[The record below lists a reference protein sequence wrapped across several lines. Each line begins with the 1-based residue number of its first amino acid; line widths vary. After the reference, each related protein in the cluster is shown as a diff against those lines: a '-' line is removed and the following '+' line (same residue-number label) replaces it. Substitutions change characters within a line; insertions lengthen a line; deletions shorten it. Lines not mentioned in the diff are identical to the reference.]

1 LGGLGPGGEEAT
13 KIILGKAEAR
23 PDLVCAHNGCKEAIR
38 PGWSDQSAFGA
49 EATTGDAGDRR
60 PNFAVIQVELSK
72 AGLRGGGVARTLRGR
87 GHGLRI
93 IGFLT
98 ASGLLAEKL
107 ALTEGFVGRLLRPR
121 GFLRELCHGQRMG
134 GDISR
139 RIDAEKEIAGLHLST
154 FGVIDRLQ
162 DTRYARADFHLA
174 HTFGLCRRNRRLGDV
189 RQSHRKDRH
198 RQWPGRRQ
206 GRLRA
211 TAEQAKHKDRTEKT
225 LDRARFT
232 YRHVCKSICPTMA
245 RKTKAEAAL
254 TRHRIVESARQVFS
268 RDGVTNTS
276 LDHVA
281 KEAGV
286 TRGAVY
292 WHFRNKADLFMAV
305 RQQTG
310 TLLRFDDFKTGDA
323 LRRLETGLHEAL
335 RRLAEDKQAQETYE
349 VMLWKCEYVGDFA
362 SVRKDL
368 MSAGTLFLTE
378 ATELYKE
385 AAREKLIAPELDPRL
400 AACETFC
407 FYAGMLK
414 LWLADESGQTVR
426 DDILKVIT
434 QHIDSRRLK
443 RPARQ
448 KAV

>member
-1 LGGLGPGGEEAT
+1 MRGDVRGRVD
-13 KIILGKAEAR
+13 AEQ
-23 PDLVCAHNGCKEAIR
+23 E
-38 PGWSDQSAFGA
+38 
-49 EATTGDAGDRR
+49 
-60 PNFAVIQVELSK
+60 
-72 AGLRGGGVARTLRGR
+72 VAR
-87 GHGLRI
+87 
-93 IGFLT
+93 
-98 ASGLLAEKL
+98 
-107 ALTEGFVGRLLRPR
+107 
-121 GFLRELCHGQRMG
+121 
-134 GDISR
+134 
-139 RIDAEKEIAGLHLST
+139 LHLGAL
-154 FGVIDRLQ
+154 GVIDRLQ
-162 DTRYARADFHLA
+162 DTRHAGADFHLA
-174 HTFGLCRRNRRLGDV
+174 HAFRLRRGNRRLGNV
-189 RQSHRKDRH
+189 GQSDREYRH
-198 RQWPGRRQ
+198 RQRRGRRHS
-206 GRLRA
+206 LVRA
-211 TAEQAKHKDRTEKT
+211 TANDTQHDGHKEKS
-225 LDRARFT
+225 LDRAKFT

-310 TLLRFDDFKTGDA
+310 ILLRLGDFKTGDA

-362 SVRKDL
+362 GVRKDL

-378 ATELYKE
+378 ATELYEE

-400 AACETFC
+400 AARETFC

-414 LWLADESGQTVR
+414 LWLADESGQAVR
-426 DDILKVIT
+426 DDILKIIT

>member
-1 LGGLGPGGEEAT
+1 ME
-13 KIILGKAEAR
+13 IIFGKAEAR
-23 PDLVCAHNGCKEAIR
+23 PDLVRIHDRGEQAIR
-38 PGWSDQSAFGA
+38 PSWSDQSAFGA
-49 EATTGDAGDRR
+49 EATTRDTSDGRA
-60 PNFAVIQVELSK
+60 NFAVIQVELSK
-72 AGLRGGGVARTLRGR
+72 ADLRGGGVARALGGG

-93 IGFLT
+93 IGFLAT
-98 ASGLLAEKL
+98 RGLLTEKL
-107 ALTEGFVGRLLRPR
+107 GLSDRFIGRLLRPR
-121 GFLRELCHGQRMG
+121 GFLRELRHRQRMG
-134 GDISR
+134 GDIGR
-139 RIDAEKEIAGLHLST
+139 GIDAEQEIAGLHLGA

-162 DTRYARADFHLA
+162 DTRHARTDFHLA
-174 HTFGLCRRNRRLGDV
+174 QALGLRRRNRRLRNVGQGD
-189 RQSHRKDRH
+189 RKDRH
-198 RQWPGRRQ
+198 RQWPGRRHDL
-206 GRLRA
+206 LRA
-211 TAEQAKHKDRTEKT
+211 TADDTQQDGHKDKS

-232 YRHVCKSICPTMA
+232 YRHVCKSIYLIMA

-254 TRHRIVESARQVFS
+254 TRHRIVECARQVFS
-268 RDGVTNTS
+268 REGVTNTS
-276 LDHVA
+276 LEQVA
-281 KEAGV
+281 KDAGV

-310 TLLRFDDFKTGDA
+310 ILLRFGDFKTGDA

-362 SVRKDL
+362 GVRKDL

-400 AACETFC
+400 AARETFC

-414 LWLADESGQTVR
+414 LWLADESGQAVR

-434 QHIDSRRLK
+434 QHIDSRRLR
-443 RPARQ
+443 RPGRPGRQ
-448 KAV
+448 MAV